1 MANYA
6 YMGKGIVSLTPEAGG
21 AAVDVGNVS
30 ALNFNINE
38 NIIKLPNYRTAGGG
52 TYAQV
57 NRIESVEF
65 TATLHDLSPE
75 NLAMVL
81 FGTVTEDTVNNT
93 ATIEALTTGAQTFEM
108 VFNGVNEVRLVSTD
122 VLSGRREL
130 ATFDA
135 FSGSDLLGPGVS
147 EFGFAAGRD
156 EGSVAFAYDGPWVA
170 ERLAAGQLHPY
181 REVGF
186 RTCRT

>member
-21 AAVDVGNVS
+21 AARDVGNVS
-30 ALNFNINE
+30 ALTFNINE

-81 FGTVTEDTVNNT
+81 FGTVTTEPEGTPTT
-93 ATIEALTTGAQTFEM
+93 AIIEALTTGAQTFEM
-108 VFNGVNEVRLVSTD
+108 TFAGINEVNTGQTVTVTVHRAKIGAAQGLNFIGDDFGALEITGEVLIDTSITAPGLSQFFKIEMDLV
-122 VLSGRREL
+122 
-130 ATFDA
+130 
-135 FSGSDLLGPGVS
+135 
-147 EFGFAAGRD
+147 AA
-156 EGSVAFAYDGPWVA
+156 
-170 ERLAAGQLHPY
+170 
-181 REVGF
+181 
-186 RTCRT
+186 

>member
-21 AAVDVGNVS
+21 TAVDVGNVS

-81 FGTVTEDTVNNT
+81 FGTSTVVDNV
-93 ATIEALTTGAQTFEM
+93 ATIEALTTGAQTFLM
-108 VFNGVNEVRLVSTD
+108 TFAGVNEAATGRTVTVTVHRAKIGAAQGLGFIGDEFGALEITGE
-122 VLSGRREL
+122 VLIDTSIV
-130 ATFDA
+130 AA
-135 FSGSDLLGPGVS
+135 GVS
-147 EFGFAAGRD
+147 QFFKIEMDTAA
-156 EGSVAFAYDGPWVA
+156 A
-170 ERLAAGQLHPY
+170 
-181 REVGF
+181 
-186 RTCRT
+186 

>member
-6 YMGKGIVSLTPEAGG
+6 YMGKGIVKLAPEGG
-21 AAVDVGNVS
+21 GTARDVGNVS

-81 FGTVTEDTVNNT
+81 FGTSTVVGNT

-108 VFNGVNEVRLVSTD
+108 VFNGVNEA
-122 VLSGRREL
+122 
-130 ATFDA
+130 ATGKTVTVTVHRA
-135 FSGSDLLGPGVS
+135 KIGAAQGLGFIGD
-147 EFGFAAGRD
+147 EFAALEITGEVLID
-156 EGSVAFAYDGPWVA
+156 TDITD
-170 ERLAAGQLHPY
+170 AGLSQFFKV
-181 REVGF
+181 EMD
-186 RTCRT
+186 TIA

>member
-30 ALNFNINE
+30 ALSFNINE

-81 FGTVTEDTVNNT
+81 FGTSTVVGNV

-108 VFNGVNEVRLVSTD
+108 VFNGVNEA
-122 VLSGRREL
+122 
-130 ATFDA
+130 ATGKTVTVTVHRA
-135 FSGSDLLGPGVS
+135 KIGAAQGLGFIGD
-147 EFGFAAGRD
+147 EFAALEITGEVLID
-156 EGSVAFAYDGPWVA
+156 TDITD
-170 ERLAAGQLHPY
+170 AGLSQFFKV
-181 REVGF
+181 EMD
-186 RTCRT
+186 TIA

>member
-6 YMGKGIVSLTPEAGG
+6 YMGKGIVKLAPEGG
-21 AAVDVGNVS
+21 GTARDVGNVS

-38 NIIKLPNYRTAGGG
+38 NIIRLPNYRTAGGG

-81 FGTVTEDTVNNT
+81 FGTSTVVGNV

-108 VFNGVNEVRLVSTD
+108 VFNGVNEA
-122 VLSGRREL
+122 
-130 ATFDA
+130 ATGKTVTVTVHRA
-135 FSGSDLLGPGVS
+135 KIGAAQGLGFIGD
-147 EFGFAAGRD
+147 EFAALEITGEVLID
-156 EGSVAFAYDGPWVA
+156 TDITD
-170 ERLAAGQLHPY
+170 AGLSQFFKV
-181 REVGF
+181 EMD
-186 RTCRT
+186 TIA

>member
-6 YMGKGIVSLTPEAGG
+6 YMGKGIVSLTPESGG
-21 AAVDVGNVS
+21 TARDVGNVS
-30 ALNFNINE
+30 NLQFNINE

-75 NLAMVL
+75 NLGMVL
-81 FGTVTEDTVNNT
+81 FGTVTEAVNV

-108 VFNGVNEVRLVSTD
+108 VFAGVNEAATGRTVTVTVHRAKIGAAQGLGFIGDEFGALEITGE
-122 VLSGRREL
+122 VLIDTSIVT
-130 ATFDA
+130 A
-135 FSGSDLLGPGVS
+135 GVS
-147 EFGFAAGRD
+147 QFFKVVMDTAA
-156 EGSVAFAYDGPWVA
+156 A
-170 ERLAAGQLHPY
+170 
-181 REVGF
+181 
-186 RTCRT
+186 